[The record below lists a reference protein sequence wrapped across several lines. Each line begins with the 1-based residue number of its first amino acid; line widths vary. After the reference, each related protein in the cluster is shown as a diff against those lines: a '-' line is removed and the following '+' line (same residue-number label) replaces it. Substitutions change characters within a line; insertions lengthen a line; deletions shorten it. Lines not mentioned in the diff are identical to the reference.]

1 MHLNFTHM
9 IVSAIVKGV
18 IYDLIFKVMR
28 NLSIPQALAL
38 VAIVLMAVAALNLI
52 FNRDETRG

>member
-1 MHLNFTHM
+1 MHLNLTHM
-9 IVSAIVKGV
+9 IVSAVVKGV